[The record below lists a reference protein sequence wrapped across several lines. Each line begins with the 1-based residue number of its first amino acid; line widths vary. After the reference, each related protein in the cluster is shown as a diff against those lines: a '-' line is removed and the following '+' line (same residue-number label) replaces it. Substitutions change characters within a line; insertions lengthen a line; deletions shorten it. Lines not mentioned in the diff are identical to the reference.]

1 MGELLS
7 ENEQLTVRNFQ
18 IPRGCCWRG
27 TVSLRRFGLGPD
39 QLDPDGSTFLQFNLS
54 DGDCSIC
61 AIEYA
66 LNQTALRVAGTV
78 CKLWHRRGKLIGNR
92 GSQTEI
98 WFRQVESLK
107 VTKLKGRFQGRDVLT
122 NHESDCF
129 SLITVIAKKFTC
141 HAA

>member
-18 IPRGCCWRG
+18 IPRGRRWRG
-27 TVSLRRFGLGPD
+27 AFPLCRFGLGPD
-39 QLDPDGSTFLQFNLS
+39 QIDPDGSTFSQFNLS
-54 DGDCSIC
+54 DSDCSIC
-61 AIEYA
+61 AIEDG

-98 WFRQVESLK
+98 WLRQVESLK
-107 VTKLKGRFQGRDVLT
+107 VTEFKGPLEGCNLLA
-122 NHESDCF
+122 NHESHCL